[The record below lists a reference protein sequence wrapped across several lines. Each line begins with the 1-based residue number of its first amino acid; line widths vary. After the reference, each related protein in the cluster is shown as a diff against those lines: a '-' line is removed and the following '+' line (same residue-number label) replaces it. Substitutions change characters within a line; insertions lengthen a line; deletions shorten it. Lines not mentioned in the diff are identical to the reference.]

1 MACDPSGTLAL
12 LQRFVGPLQ
21 PPPGFEGS
29 DALALLR
36 LARLV
41 ARVPLLDSR
50 WVAQTAQTV
59 LRDHLVALPGASCLT
74 LGNLPGQDCAAE
86 GACAPLASSLR
97 LDACAGNHGFQAKPC

>member
-29 DALALLR
+29 DAQALLR

-41 ARVPLLDSR
+41 ARVPLLDCR
-50 WVAQTAQTV
+50 WVAQSAQTL
-59 LRDHLVALPGASCLT
+59 LRAPPGCTAWCDLSDT
-74 LGNLPGQDCAAE
+74 GPAARPGLHC
-86 GACAPLASSLR
+86 
-97 LDACAGNHGFQAKPC
+97 